1 MATVSYDIRIKDRH
15 HIMDGTVK
23 YYRDAVNYI
32 AEVCLAHYPAIDAIK
47 GDFSSAKRMS
57 RIENLIHST
66 EDNIASYKEFDQRFY
81 KFPSYLR
88 RAAIMEAYGLV
99 DSYRKL
105 VSLWE
110 ENGKQGK
117 RPRFTRGQACMPCFY
132 RGNTFKEFPEDHL
145 FYLKDEDSYMIKVWH
160 MHDWVWIPIVLRETD
175 LRYVKEHCIE
185 MKECAPVLVKKYRKY
200 YLRFAYKETKEII
213 NSRPKYLK
221 DKDVTRVLGV
231 DLGVNTDAVCSVV
244 NKDGTV
250 TGRKFINHPV
260 EKDRLYTIL
269 NKIRKVQNKGN
280 NSPHRLWRFVDNLN
294 TSVSIDTARRIV
306 RYAEKEG
313 VEVIVMEHLSITGK
327 IKGSKAQ
334 KITLWRKCEI
344 QHRVEEL
351 AARSGIRVTYIF
363 ASRTSKYAFDG
374 SGLVER
380 DKNNYS
386 MCTFATG
393 KRYNCD
399 LSASY
404 NIGAR
409 FFIRVLLKTMPAKVR
424 LQAEAKV
431 PSARTRTTCTLSTLI
446 SLCTVLMGLPVN
458 TETDRTGRRAVPT
471 V

>member
-1 MATVSYDIRIKDRH
+1 MAEQKTGYVRGFCRSSH
-15 HIMDGTVK
+15 HLP
-23 YYRDAVNYI
+23 RN
-32 AEVCLAHYPAIDAIK
+32 
-47 GDFSSAKRMS
+47 
-57 RIENLIHST
+57 HS
-66 EDNIASYKEFDQRFY
+66 FLQ
-81 KFPSYLR
+81 
-88 RAAIMEAYGLV
+88 
-99 DSYRKL
+99 
-105 VSLWE
+105 
-110 ENGKQGK
+110 
-117 RPRFTRGQACMPCFY
+117 
-132 RGNTFKEFPEDHL
+132 
-145 FYLKDEDSYMIKVWH
+145 
-160 MHDWVWIPIVLRETD
+160 
-175 LRYVKEHCIE
+175 RYVLLSQQD
-185 MKECAPVLVKKYRKY
+185 VL
-200 YLRFAYKETKEII
+200 LSLPSGQD
-213 NSRPKYLK
+213 N
-221 DKDVTRVLGV
+221 D
-231 DLGVNTDAVCSVV
+231 
-244 NKDGTV
+244 
-250 TGRKFINHPV
+250 
-260 EKDRLYTIL
+260 IL
-269 NKIRKVQNKGN
+269 SQQPNDIQG
-280 NSPHRLWRFVDNLN
+280 HR
-294 TSVSIDTARRIV
+294 
-306 RYAEKEG
+306 EG
-313 VEVIVMEHLSITGK
+313 AEVIVMEHLSITGK

-334 KITLWRKCEI
+334 KITLWRKREI